1 MATNIQ
7 QIPLLTIDGEEAS
20 LDDHAGSVLLVVNVA
35 SKCGLTPQYEQ
46 LEALYED
53 RRDQGFAVLG
63 FPANDFGAQE
73 PGTDEEIAEFCATSY
88 AVEFPLFS
96 KISVVGEDQH
106 PLYREL
112 TTAIPRAEGDPDS
125 FRERL
130 RSFGIAANDEPDILW
145 NFEKF
150 LVARDGTI
158 VRRFAPSMT
167 PDDPVIVAAVDESW
181 RADPPSPRREA
192 AVAAPRRRV
201 RGCRDGWL
209 GPEAGPPPLPAD
221 RP

>member
-1 MATNIQ
+1 MLIAKDRAMPTDIQ
-7 QIPLLTIDGEEAS
+7 QIPLRTIDGEPAS
-20 LDDHAGSVLLVVNVA
+20 LGDHAGSVLLVVNVA

-73 PGTDEEIAEFCATSY
+73 PGTDEEIAEFCETSY

-96 KISVVGEDQH
+96 KISVVGDEQH

-112 TTAIPRAEGDPDS
+112 TTTIRRAEGDPDA

-130 RSFGIAANDEPDILW
+130 RGFGIAANDEPDILW

-150 LVARDGTI
+150 LVARDGTV

-167 PDDPVIVAAVDESW
+167 PDDPIILAAVDEELA
-181 RADPPSPRREA
+181 R
-192 AVAAPRRRV
+192 
-201 RGCRDGWL
+201 
-209 GPEAGPPPLPAD
+209 
-221 RP
+221 

>member
-1 MATNIQ
+1 MSTNLQ
-7 QIPLLTIDGEEAS
+7 EIPLVTISGEEAS
-20 LDDHAGSVLLVVNVA
+20 LGDHAGSVLLVVNVA

-53 RRDQGFAVLG
+53 RRDRGFEVLG

-88 AVEFPLFS
+88 AVGFPLFS

-130 RSFGIAANDEPDILW
+130 RGFGIAANDDPDILW

-150 LVARDGTI
+150 LVARDGTV

-167 PDDPVIVAAVDESW
+167 TDDPVILAAVDEELA
-181 RADPPSPRREA
+181 R
-192 AVAAPRRRV
+192 
-201 RGCRDGWL
+201 
-209 GPEAGPPPLPAD
+209 
-221 RP
+221 

>member
-1 MATNIQ
+1 M
-7 QIPLLTIDGEEAS
+7 
-20 LDDHAGSVLLVVNVA
+20 
-35 SKCGLTPQYEQ
+35 
-46 LEALYED
+46 
-53 RRDQGFAVLG
+53 LG

-150 LVARDGTI
+150 LVARDGSGRAPLRALHDA
-158 VRRFAPSMT
+158 RRPGHPRRRRRGAGALTLP
-167 PDDPVIVAAVDESW
+167 PLAAV
-181 RADPPSPRREA
+181 RLA
-192 AVAAPRRRV
+192 AATRRV
-201 RGCRDGWL
+201 RGCRDGRL

>member
-1 MATNIQ
+1 MPTSLQ
-7 QIPLLTIDGEEAS
+7 EIPLVTIRGDEAS
-20 LDDHAGSVLLVVNVA
+20 LGDHAGSVLLVVNVA

-53 RRDQGFAVLG
+53 CREQGFKVLG

-96 KISVVGEDQH
+96 KISVVGADQH

-112 TTAIPRAEGDPDS
+112 TTAIPRAEGDPDK

-130 RSFGIAANDEPDILW
+130 RGFGIAANDEPDILW

-150 LVARDGTI
+150 LVARDGTV

-167 PDDPVIVAAVDESW
+167 PDDPVIVAAIDEQLA
-181 RADPPSPRREA
+181 R
-192 AVAAPRRRV
+192 
-201 RGCRDGWL
+201 
-209 GPEAGPPPLPAD
+209 
-221 RP
+221 